1 MPTWWT
7 YHIKSKEWI
16 LLLVDKSHKTLGY
29 RGLFHNTLAS

>member
-16 LLLVDKSHKTLGY
+16 LLLVDKGY